1 MNKFGDLLNHE
12 FVSMMNGLKIPTN
25 RTRRGIT
32 YIEPANVNIPES
44 FDWRDEGKFWNFE
57 AFVILLTKMHIDL
70 PLSLHIQVLWQKS
83 KTRDSVAAAGHS
95 QLLGLLRGLISEQ
108 QAGNSTKSVS
118 QIRIDTFETD
128 SVLIY
133 AVR

>member
-44 FDWRDEGKFWNFE
+44 FDWRDEGKF
-57 AFVILLTKMHIDL
+57 
-70 PLSLHIQVLWQKS
+70 
-83 KTRDSVAAAGHS
+83 
-95 QLLGLLRGLISEQ
+95 
-108 QAGNSTKSVS
+108 
-118 QIRIDTFETD
+118 
-128 SVLIY
+128 
-133 AVR
+133 

>member
-44 FDWRDEGKFWNFE
+44 FDWRDEGKFLNFE

-70 PLSLHIQVLWQKS
+70 PLSLHIQVL
-83 KTRDSVAAAGHS
+83 
-95 QLLGLLRGLISEQ
+95 
-108 QAGNSTKSVS
+108 
-118 QIRIDTFETD
+118 
-128 SVLIY
+128 
-133 AVR
+133 